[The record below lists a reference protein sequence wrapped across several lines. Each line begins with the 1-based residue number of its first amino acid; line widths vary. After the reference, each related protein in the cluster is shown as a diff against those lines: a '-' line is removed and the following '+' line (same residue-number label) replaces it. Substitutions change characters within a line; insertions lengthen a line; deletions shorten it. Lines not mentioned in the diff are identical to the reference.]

1 MPIETI
7 VASQPTSIPAKVYD
21 KWWVSNISVNAP
33 NVNGDANAMVTLT
46 KFRVL
51 PDGTKEASDER
62 VNFRVEKLLEKSQED
77 ANLASIVEGL
87 MSYVV
92 AKATELGKI

>member
-7 VASQPTSIPAKVYD
+7 VASEPTSIPAKVYD
-21 KWWVSNISVNAP
+21 KWWVSNIGIHAP

-46 KFRVL
+46 KFRDL

-62 VNFRVEKLLEKSQED
+62 VNFRIEKILEKAQTD
-77 ANLASIVEGL
+77 ANLAAVVESL

>member
-7 VASQPTSIPAKVYD
+7 VASTPTTIPTKTYD
-21 KWWVSNISVNAP
+21 KWWVSHIAINAH

-46 KFRVL
+46 KFRYL
-51 PDGTKEASDER
+51 EDGTKEASDER
-62 VNFRVEKLLEKSQED
+62 VNFMVEGLLEKAQTD
-77 ANLASIVEGL
+77 AALASVVEGL

-92 AKATELGKI
+92 TAATEQGKI

>member
-7 VASQPTSIPAKVYD
+7 VASTPTTIPTKTYD
-21 KWWVSNISVNAP
+21 KWWVSNIAINAP

-62 VNFRVEKLLEKSQED
+62 VNFRVEKLLENAQTD
-77 ANLASIVEGL
+77 AALASVVEGL